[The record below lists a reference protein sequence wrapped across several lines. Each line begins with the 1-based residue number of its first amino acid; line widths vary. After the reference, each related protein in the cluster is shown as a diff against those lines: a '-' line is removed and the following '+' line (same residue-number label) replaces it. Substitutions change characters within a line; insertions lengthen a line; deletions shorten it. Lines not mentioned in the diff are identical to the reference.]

1 MCFFLRYAL
10 LIRPALKDLPWSPG
24 YHGLRPH
31 GLSRRWSYDE
41 GQDQW
46 LYVVQQFAAC
56 VFLPNLRS
64 EELEGVCTSVA
75 HSGTPGHVSGSVCWW
90 LLVAAFFRLWYFVI
104 SKILVAIH
112 MWMVSHI
119 QGCQE
124 GCDRKEMLYGMQVAE
139 LVLVLTD
146 AELSTTL
153 GDFGDDRFPAR
164 HKEGTV
170 FSTTSPPLPVLLLK
184 TYLGFLGTVD
194 YGPTVLAPL
203 EQKVQPTSLLSMSGG
218 LPSSPTCESLL
229 V

>member
-10 LIRPALKDLPWSPG
+10 LICPPLKDLPWSPG

-124 GCDRKEMLYGMQVAE
+124 GCDRKEYVPVCSRDGQFCPSCRALPLRKLPDEESLTANFVQECSADGNVRWLS
-139 LVLVLTD
+139 LVLSEED
-146 AELSTTL
+146 S
-153 GDFGDDRFPAR
+153 GR
-164 HKEGTV
+164 H
-170 FSTTSPPLPVLLLK
+170 
-184 TYLGFLGTVD
+184 
-194 YGPTVLAPL
+194 
-203 EQKVQPTSLLSMSGG
+203 
-218 LPSSPTCESLL
+218 
-229 V
+229 